1 MKKRVLVVTGGGDC
15 PGLNAVIRG
24 IVKRAA
30 QEKDYEIFG
39 SIRAFDGVL
48 KDPQEIISL
57 NSKNTSGIHQKG
69 GTIIK
74 TTTKDGPFNWPTKQ
88 ADGTITY
95 SDRSAEMLKMLK
107 ELGIYAVISIGGEGS
122 QKISQTLFEMGLNV
136 IGVPKTIDHDL
147 SFTDMTFGFP
157 TAVQIATDA
166 LDKLVTTAE
175 SHDRVMILE
184 VMGRNA
190 GWIALYSAIAG
201 GAEVCLLPEIPYNID
216 SVLKK
221 VESRFTNGYGFCIII
236 VAEGAKSANKE
247 FHYTNTNNP
256 SAAYRLLDELKAA
269 GMEHDARVTVLGHL
283 QRGGIPIAQDRIL
296 ATQFGVKAFEM
307 VLEKQFGDMVGF
319 INNKIT
325 SVTIKDAVSKY
336 NFVDLEFDIV
346 HTARGVGICLG
357 D

>member
-24 IVKRAA
+24 IVKRAS
-30 QEKDYEIFG
+30 QEPDYEIFG

-48 KDPQEIISL
+48 KIPQEIISL
-57 NSKNTSGIHQKG
+57 NTKNTSGIHQKG

-74 TTTKDGPFNWPTKQ
+74 TTTKNGPFNWPTTNP
-88 ADGTITY
+88 DGTVTY
-95 SDRSAEMLKMLK
+95 TDRSDEMLDILK
-107 ELGIYAVISIGGEGS
+107 ELGFYAVISIGGEGS
-122 QKISQTLFEMGLNV
+122 QKISQALYEKGLNI

-157 TAVQIATDA
+157 TAVQIASDA

-190 GWIALYSAIAG
+190 GWIALYAAIAG
-201 GAEVCLLPEIPYNID
+201 GAEVCLMPEIPYKIE
-216 SVLKK
+216 SVIKRI
-221 VESRFTNGYGFCIII
+221 ESRFTKGYGFCNIII
-236 VAEGAKSANKE
+236 AEGAKSANIQ
-247 FHYTNTNNP
+247 YQYNNTNNP
-256 SAAYRLLDELKAA
+256 SAAYRLLDELKTS

-296 ATQFGVKAFEM
+296 ATQFGVKAFEL
-307 VLEKQFGDMVGF
+307 VLGNKFGDMVGF

-325 SVTIKDAVSKY
+325 SVTIKDAISKY
-336 NFVDLEFDIV
+336 NYVDLEFDIV
-346 HTARGVGICLG
+346 HAARGVNICLG

>member
-1 MKKRVLVVTGGGDC
+1 
-15 PGLNAVIRG
+15 
-24 IVKRAA
+24 
-30 QEKDYEIFG
+30 
-39 SIRAFDGVL
+39 
-48 KDPQEIISL
+48 
-57 NSKNTSGIHQKG
+57 
-69 GTIIK
+69 
-74 TTTKDGPFNWPTKQ
+74 
-88 ADGTITY
+88 
-95 SDRSAEMLKMLK
+95 
-107 ELGIYAVISIGGEGS
+107 
-122 QKISQTLFEMGLNV
+122 MGLNV

-201 GAEVCLLPEIPYNID
+201 GAEVCLIPEIPYDIN
-216 SVLKK
+216 SVMTK
-221 VESRFTNGYGFCIII
+221 VESRFIKGYGFCIII
-236 VAEGAKSANKE
+236 VAEGAISANKE
-247 FHYTNTNNP
+247 FQYNNTNNP

-269 GMEHDARVTVLGHL
+269 GMEHDSRVTVLGHL

-307 VLEKQFGDMVGF
+307 VLDKQFGDMVGL
-319 INNKIT
+319 INNTIT
-325 SVTIKDAVSKY
+325 SVAIKDAISKY

-346 HTARGVGICLG
+346 HTARGVNICLG

>member
-30 QEKDYEIFG
+30 KEPDYEIFG

-48 KDPQEIISL
+48 KVPQEIISL
-57 NSKNTSGIHQKG
+57 NTKNTIGIHQKG

-74 TTTKDGPFNWPTKQ
+74 TTTKDGPFQWPTTN

-95 SDRSAEMLKMLK
+95 SDRSVEMLGILK

-122 QKISQTLFEMGLNV
+122 QKISQTLFEMGLNIV
-136 IGVPKTIDHDL
+136 GVPKTIDHDL

-201 GAEVCLLPEIPYNID
+201 GAEVCLIPEIPYNID

-221 VESRFTNGYGFCIII
+221 VEGRFTDGNGFCNII
-236 VAEGAKSANKE
+236 VAEGAFSINKE
-247 FHYTNTNNP
+247 FQYNNTNNP
-256 SAAYRLLDELKAA
+256 SAAYRLLDEMKTA
-269 GMEHDARVTVLGHL
+269 GMKHDARVTVLGHL

-307 VLEKQFGDMVGF
+307 VLDKQFGDMVGLV
-319 INNKIT
+319 NNKIT
-325 SVTIKDAVSKY
+325 SVKIQDAISKY
-336 NFVDLEFDIV
+336 NYVDLEYDIV
-346 HTARGVGICLG
+346 HTARGVSICLG

>member
-1 MKKRVLVVTGGGDC
+1 MLVVTGGGDC

-24 IVKRAA
+24 TVKRAA
-30 QEKDYEIFG
+30 QEPDYEIFG
-39 SIRAFDGVL
+39 SVRAYDGVL
-48 KDPQEIISL
+48 KVPQEIIPL
-57 NSKNTSGIHQKG
+57 NSINTAGIHQKG

-74 TTTKDGPFNWPTKQ
+74 TTTKDGPFNWPTTQ
-88 ADGTITY
+88 ADGTVSY
-95 SDRSAEMLKMLK
+95 SDRSDEMLGILK

-122 QKISQTLFEMGLNV
+122 QKISQTLFEKGLNV

-201 GAEVCLLPEIPYNID
+201 GAEVCLIPEIHFKID
-216 SVLKK
+216 SVIKK
-221 VESRFTNGYGFCIII
+221 IDSRFKKGYGFCIIV
-236 VAEGAKSANKE
+236 VAEGAISANQE
-247 FHYTNTNNP
+247 FHYNNTNNP
-256 SAAYRLLDELKAA
+256 SAAYRLLNELKAA
-269 GMEHDARVTVLGHL
+269 GMKHDSRVTVLGHL

-296 ATQFGVKAFEM
+296 ATQFGIKAFEM
-307 VLEKQFGDMVGF
+307 VLGNQFGEMVGLV
-319 INNKIT
+319 NNRIT
-325 SVTIKDAVSKY
+325 SVLIKDAISKY
-336 NFVDLEFDIV
+336 NYVDLEFDIV
-346 HTARGVGICLG
+346 HAARGVSICLG